1 MSQGRRERRGA
12 RPGQGARPGLSAEDL
27 ALWRHVTRGDARLPD
42 RLDDDAYDA
51 LPPDED
57 APAPKRSRPARTVSQ
72 PPPVQPGRPGGL
84 DKRSAQRLRRG
95 QTEIEA
101 RLDLHGLTQT
111 EAHRALNAFVA
122 GQQAAGRRCV
132 LVITGKGERGE
143 GILRQALPRWLAE
156 APNAGR
162 ILAIEQAQPRHGGDG
177 AFYVLLRKGR

>member
-12 RPGQGARPGLSAEDL
+12 PPGQGARPGLTAEDL

-51 LPPDED
+51 LPPDDEL
-57 APAPKRSRPARTVSQ
+57 PAPSKSRAPRPLTQ
-72 PPPVQPGRPGGL
+72 PPPVQPGRTAGL

-101 RLDLHGLTQT
+101 RLDLHGHTQS
-111 EAHRALNAFVA
+111 EAHRALNAFIA
-122 GQQAAGRRCV
+122 GQQAAGRRC
-132 LVITGKGERGE
+132 LLIITGKGERGE
-143 GILRQALPRWLAE
+143 GVLRQALPRWLAE

-162 ILAIEQAQPRHGGDG
+162 ILAIEQAQPRHGGGG
-177 AFYVLLRKGR
+177 AIYVLLRKGR